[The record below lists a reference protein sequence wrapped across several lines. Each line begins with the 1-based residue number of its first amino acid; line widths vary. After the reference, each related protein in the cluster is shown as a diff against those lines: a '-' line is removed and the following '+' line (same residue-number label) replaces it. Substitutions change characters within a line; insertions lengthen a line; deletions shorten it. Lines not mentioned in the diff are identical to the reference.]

1 MQAARASFDRQCIT
15 EQNLPRDLKRDLLNT
30 YKAPTSTTEDTQIE
44 KENID
49 EEMADVQQER
59 PSTPVIFF

>member
-44 KENID
+44 KERCIGKSKAEQNSWATCD
-49 EEMADVQQER
+49 AFD
-59 PSTPVIFF
+59 